1 MSATSTALSTEKHRQ
16 GIHHFREGRLEEALQ
31 LLGEALAEGET
42 GERWNDWA
50 AVQLAAKNP
59 ADAEKALRR
68 ALKLEPQNLQWAAN
82 LGGVLMSL
90 GKPEEAMPLLERSE
104 PGLAADEKAIVSQL
118 LLQCRR
124 KSDALPRAPDSSA
137 DEPASISQI
146 LAMQASALNSLALRQ
161 IAMEEAFER
170 LDQSLALTRAQQ
182 APQPARSAAS
192 QFLHRPSTNYAVT
205 AAKTEGST
213 QPDLKLV
220 ERLMAAYRLS
230 AAEFDG
236 IKGSMWRDFFDQRHQ
251 AAHSAFTGA
260 QTDLAAA
267 ILRNPVSS
275 DLFWGF
281 DGLTSTK
288 SNMFVLSEEVGMVMD
303 HLIRL
308 SEAVGAQ
315 PLENPLA
322 YVYRGD
328 APTVLDA
335 TSADSTIHRIETT
348 LGCTLSFPNPY
359 PEERGLLTSRGIIS
373 YRAVPAL
380 YQASR
385 IKQLLKGIAQPR
397 VLEIGAGLGRAA
409 YFASQLGIRDYTII
423 DIPMTAICS
432 GYFLGR
438 VLGEEA
444 VQLAGEDFP
453 ESEGRIRILPPS
465 GFLESRDR
473 YDLVLNADS
482 FVELDESV
490 AQKYWSEIESR
501 AGIFLSINHEANA
514 HTVRQFIE
522 SSPRIETYDR
532 NPYWIQKGYVEETAR
547 FKRDR

>member
-16 GIHHFREGRLEEALQ
+16 GIHHFREGRLEDALQ

-50 AVQLAAKNP
+50 AVQLAANNP
-59 ADAEKALRR
+59 TDAEKALRR

-90 GKPEEAMPLLERSE
+90 GKPEEAMPLLERSQ
-104 PGLAADEKAIVSQL
+104 PGLAADEKTVVSQL
-118 LLQCRR
+118 LLQFRR
-124 KSDALPRAPDSSA
+124 KSQAPPQAADPSA

-146 LAMQASALNSLALRQ
+146 LAMQTSALNSLALRQ
-161 IAMEEAFER
+161 IAMEDAFDR
-170 LDQSLALTRAQQ
+170 LNQSLALARAQQ
-182 APQPARSAAS
+182 APQLARSTAS
-192 QFLHRPSTNYAVT
+192 RFLHRPATNYAVT
-205 AAKTEGST
+205 AAKSEGCA
-213 QPDLKLV
+213 QHDDKLV

-230 AAEFDG
+230 AAEFEG
-236 IKGSMWRDFFDQRHQ
+236 LKGSMWRDFFDQRHQ
-251 AAHSAFTGA
+251 AAHAAFMGA
-260 QTDLAAA
+260 QTELAAA

-281 DGLTSTK
+281 DSLTATT
-288 SNMFVLSEEVGMVMD
+288 SNVFALSEEGDMIMD
-303 HLIRL
+303 LLIRL
-308 SEAVGAQ
+308 AEAVGAQ

-335 TSADSTIHRIETT
+335 TSTDTAIRRIETT

-359 PEERGLLTSRGIIS
+359 PEERGVLTSRGIIS
-373 YRAVPAL
+373 HRAVTAL
-380 YQASR
+380 YQAWR
-385 IKQLLKGIAQPR
+385 IKQLLKGIARPR

-423 DIPMTAICS
+423 DIPMTAISS

-438 VLGEEA
+438 VLGEDA

-453 ESEGRIRILPPS
+453 ESQGRIRILPPS
-465 GFLESRDR
+465 RFLESQDR
-473 YDLVLNADS
+473 YDLILNADS
-482 FVELDESV
+482 FVEFGESI
-490 AQKYWSEIESR
+490 AQKYWREIESR
-501 AGIFLSINHEANA
+501 TGIFLSINHEANA
-514 HTVRQFIE
+514 YTVRQFIDR
-522 SSPRIETYDR
+522 SPRVETYDR
-532 NPYWIQKGYVEETAR
+532 YPYWIQKGYVEETVR
-547 FKRDR
+547 LNRDR